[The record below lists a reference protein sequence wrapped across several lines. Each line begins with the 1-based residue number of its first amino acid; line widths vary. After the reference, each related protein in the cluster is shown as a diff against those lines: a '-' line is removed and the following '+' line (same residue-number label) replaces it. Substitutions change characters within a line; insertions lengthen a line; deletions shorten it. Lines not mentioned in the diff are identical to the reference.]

1 MDLFEKIG
9 ARAGSE
15 LVQISRQIHGKAAFP
30 KLTGEIGPRMVYNGQ
45 EHLIWSINN
54 YLGLANH
61 PEVRRVDAEAAAR
74 YGLATPMG
82 SRMMSGETDELELLE
97 AELAD
102 YARKEDAFFLNFG
115 YPGMVSL
122 IDQLLTRHDYLV
134 YDAESHACIMDG
146 IRLHQGRSKNRT
158 KSFPHNNIEK
168 LEQVLKNIS
177 KVRGPDE
184 GVLVITEGVFGMSG
198 VQGRLKEIA
207 ALKQK
212 YNFRLLVDDAH
223 GFGVLGPNGGGTGE
237 EQGVQ
242 DEIDL
247 YFATFAKAGASVGAF
262 VASQHNIIWT
272 LRYAMRSQIFSK
284 GLPMPI
290 VVGNR
295 ERLRLM
301 RTESWRREQCLA
313 IAKTLRDNLR
323 ANGFEVGNPNSAI
336 TPVFLTMRQDGAQR
350 LVYGLRELHRV
361 FCSVV
366 IYPVV
371 PPGVVQLRLIATAD
385 HSMADVDTTV
395 KAITETLWG
404 VNADQD
410 LVEALAAAR

>member
-9 ARAGSE
+9 ARAGTQ
-15 LVQISRQIHGKAAFP
+15 LAQISRQVHGKAAFP
-30 KLTGEIGPRMVYNGQ
+30 KLTGEIGPRMIFNGR
-45 EHLIWSINN
+45 EHLVWSINN

-61 PEVRRVDAEAAAR
+61 PEVRRVDAESAAR
-74 YGLATPMG
+74 YGLASPMG
-82 SRMMSGETDELELLE
+82 SRMMSGETEELELLE
-97 AELAD
+97 AELAE
-102 YARKEDAFFLNFG
+102 YARKQDAFFLNFG

-122 IDQLLTRHDYLV
+122 IDQMLTRHDWLV

-146 IRLHQGRSKNRT
+146 VRLHQGRSKQRT
-158 KSFPHNNIEK
+158 KSFPHNNIAK
-168 LEQVLKNIS
+168 LEQVLENIS

-184 GVLVITEGVFGMSG
+184 GVLVVTEGVFGMSG
-198 VQGRLKEIA
+198 VQGRLKEIV

-212 YNFRLLVDDAH
+212 YGFRLLIDDAH

-242 DEIDL
+242 DDIDL
-247 YFATFAKAGASVGAF
+247 YFATFAKSGASVGAF
-262 VASQHNIIWT
+262 VASRHDIIWQ
-272 LRYAMRSQIFSK
+272 LRYGMRSQIFSK

-301 RTESWRREQCLA
+301 RTEPWRREQCLKV
-313 IAKTLRDNLR
+313 AKVLRENLR

-336 TPVFLTMRQDGAQR
+336 TPVFLKLDHDLTQR
-350 LVYGLRELHRV
+350 LVYWLRNHHGV

-371 PPGVVQLRLIATAD
+371 PPGIVQLRLIATAD
-385 HSMADVDTTV
+385 HTV
-395 KAITETLWG
+395 EDAQTAVNAITNALWE
-404 VNADQD
+404 VNADRD
-410 LVEALAAAR
+410 LVGMAAAGR

>member
-1 MDLFEKIG
+1 MDLFEKFA
-9 ARAGSE
+9 ARAGTE
-15 LVQISRQIHGKAAFP
+15 LAQLSRQIHGRAAFP
-30 KLTGEIGPRMVYNGQ
+30 KLTGDIGPRMVYQGQ

-74 YGLATPMG
+74 YGLASPMG

-97 AELAD
+97 AELAG
-102 YARKEDAFFLNFG
+102 YARKPDAFFLNFG
-115 YPGMVSL
+115 FPGMVSL
-122 IDQLLTRHDYLV
+122 IDELLSRHDWLV
-134 YDAESHACIMDG
+134 YDAEAHACIADG
-146 IRLHQGRSKNRT
+146 VRLHMQRSKKVR
-158 KSFPHNNIEK
+158 SFPHNNIER
-168 LEQVLKNIS
+168 LEQVLQNID
-177 KVRGPDE
+177 KVRRPDE
-184 GVLVITEGVFGMSG
+184 GVLVVSEGVFGMSG
-198 VQGRLKEIA
+198 VQGRLKEIV

-262 VASQHNIIWT
+262 VASRQDVIWQ
-272 LRYAMRSQIFSK
+272 LRYGMRSQIFSK
-284 GLPMPI
+284 GLPTPV

-301 RTESWRREQCLA
+301 RTEPWRREHCLA
-313 IAKTLRDNLR
+313 TAKALRENLR
-323 ANGFEVGNPNSAI
+323 ANGFEVGNPESAI
-336 TPVFLTMRQDGAQR
+336 TPVFLVLARERVLPFVYR
-350 LVYGLRELHRV
+350 LRDHYRV

-371 PPGVVQLRLIATAD
+371 PPGVIQLRLISTAD
-385 HSMADVDTTV
+385 HTV
-395 KAITETLWG
+395 EDAKATVAAITDALWE

-410 LVEALAAAR
+410 LVEAVAADR

>member
-1 MDLFEKIG
+1 MDLFDKIG
-9 ARAGSE
+9 ARAGNE
-15 LVQISRQIHGKAAFP
+15 LAQISRQIHGKAAFP

-61 PEVRRVDAEAAAR
+61 PEIRRVDAEAAAQ
-74 YGLATPMG
+74 YGLAQPMG

-122 IDQLLTRHDYLV
+122 IDQLLTRHDWLV

-158 KSFPHNNIEK
+158 KSFPHNNIDK

-198 VQGRLKEIA
+198 VQGRLKEIVE
-207 ALKQK
+207 LKKK

-262 VASQHNIIWT
+262 VASQHKIIWM

-290 VVGNR
+290 VIGNR

-301 RTESWRREQCLA
+301 RTESWRREHCLA
-313 IAKTLRDNLR
+313 IASALRESLR

-336 TPVFLTMRQDGAQR
+336 TPVFLTMAQDGAQR

-385 HSMADVDTTV
+385 HSMADVETTV
-395 KAITETLWG
+395 KAIADTLWG
-404 VNADQD
+404 VNADRD
-410 LVEALAAAR
+410 LVEAVSATR